1 MADGFGSLG
10 SAYSILGA
18 ATGKEFER
26 KRKEEED
33 YYRTLR
39 RQQRQSQIFNL
50 LASPLLKSAGEALT
64 EGVSSLITG
73 NSEEKYLEFLNSEK
87 VRNEKR
93 KQGADYRNAQRTVKE
108 HEEALAY
115 SRGAEAYYADKEYKS
130 SLSDFH
136 SAYDKKEFSEGAEIL
151 LRKDAS
157 EKANKNMSKR
167 ESAYENALLVQDPKE
182 YAKIYEMAKPKKG
195 DTFKKI
201 FGGTDP
207 RSIREA
213 QLNALIEKSKITRES
228 LNEARKSLGYNRT
241 AAETAHLAERL
252 DSFRYKKEDWN
263 QTNSETVYKS
273 ISSGGKSFTVEYKE
287 VTFNHPEKNRSE
299 KKLVPTDEKSKKF
312 LEEGLL
318 GTIQE
323 VVTTTDL
330 FGRKIKTIQTSE
342 YTRDGVKIIT
352 SKTSKPEPLDSTL
365 MAETMTEKQ
374 SKVAESSFFDV
385 VGSFNAKDGQT
396 ADTVTAY
403 LETTQGSEG
412 LLAPR
417 VYGLS
422 RNLATSSETLGV
434 ELTLKESYTLS
445 SAMLLRGINSEREAQ
460 TKFFGA
466 MDAAPTFD
474 KTKNNGL
481 GLNIDLTSEK
491 SEKQRSTL
499 ALHFLDAFYFLE
511 ESKSSD
517 VGISKAEESVLL
529 KNSYDDFIKL
539 DRRSREVMLNTMPT
553 MFKNKKYPGG
563 DYTMYAIFNA
573 ANDGLND

>member
-93 KQGADYRNAQRTVKE
+93 KQGADYRNAQRTIKE

-115 SRGAEAYYADKEYKS
+115 SRGAEAYYADKTYKA
-130 SLSDFH
+130 LQADFY
-136 SAYDKKEFSEGAEIL
+136 STSDKKEFGEGAEIL
-151 LRKDAS
+151 LRKEAN
-157 EKANKNMSKR
+157 ELENKNRAKR
-167 ESAYENALLVQDPKE
+167 EAAYENALLVQDPKE

-195 DTFKKI
+195 DTIKKI

-213 QLNALIEKSKITRES
+213 QLNTLVEKSKITRES
-228 LNEARKSLGYNRT
+228 LNEARKSLGYDRT
-241 AAETAHLAERL
+241 AAETADLAERL
-252 DSFRYKKEDWN
+252 DSFRYKREDWN
-263 QTNSETVYKS
+263 QTNSETVYKT
-273 ISSGGKSFTVEYKE
+273 IPSGGKSFTVKYEE
-287 VTFNHPEKNRSE
+287 VTFSHPEQNRSE
-299 KKLVPTDEKSKKF
+299 KKLVPTDENSKKF
-312 LEEGLL
+312 LEKGLL
-318 GTIQE
+318 GEVQE

-330 FGRKIKTIQTSE
+330 FGRKIKTIQTTK
-342 YTRDGVKIIT
+342 YALDGVKIIT
-352 SKTSKPEPLDSTL
+352 SETSKVEPLDSTL

-374 SKVAESSFFDV
+374 SKVAERSFFDV
-385 VGSFNAKDGQT
+385 ASSFNAVDGET

-403 LETTQGSEG
+403 LETTEGSKG

-422 RNLATSSETLGV
+422 RNLATSSENLGV

-445 SAMLLRGINSEREAQ
+445 SAMLLRGINSERTAQ
-460 TKFFGA
+460 TKFKFFE
-466 MDAAPTFD
+466 AAPTFD

-481 GLNIDLTSEK
+481 SLNIDLTSEK
-491 SEKQRSTL
+491 DEKQRSTL

-511 ESKSSD
+511 GSKSSN

-563 DYTMYAIFNA
+563 DYTMYRLFNSV
-573 ANDGLND
+573 NNRLDD

>member
-1 MADGFGSLG
+1 MANGFGSLG
-10 SAYSILGA
+10 SAYATLGA
-18 ATGKEFER
+18 AAGKDFER

-39 RQQRQSQIFNL
+39 RQQRQSQIFNF

-73 NSEEKYLEFLNSEK
+73 NSEEKYLEFLNSEE
-87 VRNEKR
+87 VRNGKR
-93 KQGADYRNAQRTVKE
+93 KQRADFRNAQRTIKE

-115 SRGAEAYYADKEYKS
+115 SRGSEAYYADKEYKE
-130 SLSDFH
+130 SLADFY
-136 SAYDKKEFSEGAEIL
+136 SAYDKKEFGEGAEIL
-151 LRKDAS
+151 LRKDAG

-167 ESAYENALLVQDPKE
+167 EAAYENALLVQDPKE

-195 DTFKKI
+195 DTIKKI

-207 RSIREA
+207 RSVREA
-213 QLNALIEKSKITRES
+213 QLNALVEKSKITRES

-241 AAETAHLAERL
+241 AAETADLAERL

-263 QTNSETVYKS
+263 QTNSETVYKP

-287 VTFNHPEKNRSE
+287 VTFNHPEKNQSE
-299 KKLVPTDEKSKKF
+299 KKLVPTDENSKKF
-312 LEEGLL
+312 LEKGLL

-323 VVTTTDL
+323 VVTTTDAL
-330 FGRKIKTIQTSE
+330 GRKIKTIQTSE

-352 SKTSKPEPLDSTL
+352 SKTSKVEPLDSTL
-365 MAETMTEKQ
+365 MAEAMTGNQ

-385 VGSFNAKDGQT
+385 VSSFNVADGETAK
-396 ADTVTAY
+396 TVTAY
-403 LETTQGSEG
+403 LETTEGSEG
-412 LLAPR
+412 LLPPK
-417 VYGLS
+417 VFGLS
-422 RNLATSSETLGV
+422 RNLATSSESLGV
-434 ELTLKESYTLS
+434 GLTLKESYTLS
-445 SAMLLRGINSEREAQ
+445 SAMLLRGINSERTAQ
-460 TKFFGA
+460 TKFKFFE
-466 MDAAPTFD
+466 AAPTFD

-491 SEKQRSTL
+491 DEKQRSTL

-511 ESKSSD
+511 ESKSSN

-529 KNSYDDFIKL
+529 KNSYEDFIKL

-553 MFKNKKYPGG
+553 MFKNKKYPNE
-563 DYTMYAIFNA
+563 DYTMYRLFNA